1 MQVDGLATYF
11 DRDKRRYAHFV
22 DGGITD
28 NPGLRALVDIV
39 EAVGGPETYL
49 KALGRE
55 APRDQV
61 LIVVNASNEPEPQM
75 DASNRQPS
83 AGATISAQTD
93 IQLHRYNID
102 TIELTKAR
110 LREWAQSLST
120 PERPIRT
127 CYVLLSFRDVPPERR
142 RPRDAAE
149 ASLTA

>member
-1 MQVDGLATYF
+1 MLGADSTAGMNHPQCGSGPPEWLDAMRHRAEGDERKMMQVDGLATCF

-22 DGGITD
+22 DGSITD

-49 KALGRE
+49 KAIGRE

-61 LIVVNASNEPEPQM
+61 LIVVNASTEPEPQM

-83 AGATISAQTD
+83 AGATISALTD
-93 IQLHRYNID
+93 IQLHCYNID

-110 LREWAQSLST
+110 LRE
-120 PERPIRT
+120 
-127 CYVLLSFRDVPPERR
+127 
-142 RPRDAAE
+142 
-149 ASLTA
+149 